1 MGSLKRLI
9 QNISLADLNSDE
21 KPQKNRA
28 NEKKKR
34 AGWASVHIKVPQR
47 YQWGRKHPGR
57 SSQKDSQGRAE
68 TQRAILLLGRHGA
81 SLMVAAIKNQIC
93 STKSQE
99 DEDLTALE
107 SQRCPF
113 RAGDR
118 LWPACI
124 VLAYA
129 IAALQGLTPPLSP
142 KYPCWGGKLSHKRKW
157 LKLCLTWLNIKNI
170 SM

>member
-21 KPQKNRA
+21 KPQKNGA
-28 NEKKKR
+28 NEKKK
-34 AGWASVHIKVPQR
+34 GWMSFSANKGTTKVPTR
-47 YQWGRKHPGR
+47 
-57 SSQKDSQGRAE
+57 QKASREEQPKGLTGQSRD
-68 TQRAILLLGRHGA
+68 TRAILLLGRHGA

-99 DEDLTALE
+99 DQDLTALE

-118 LWPACI
+118 L
-124 VLAYA
+124 
-129 IAALQGLTPPLSP
+129 
-142 KYPCWGGKLSHKRKW
+142 
-157 LKLCLTWLNIKNI
+157 
-170 SM
+170 